1 MEVFWGLFFN
11 KLICKV
17 GRGVARSS
25 VLEDKTEWMQLFQET
40 IEEGGDLNIQEPRWA
55 FKHKDRPH
63 GKDEGHKEG
72 ITSAGT
78 SFPSCVSCSSL
89 TARLLL
95 CSWLLESHFLH
106 VPREYRCRLDE
117 NKPPAHVLCKV
128 TQWWCQWLTALPSPS
143 SGKDF
148 APSTLEDAATPN
160 APRRSRWIYCH

>member
-95 CSWLLESHFLH
+95 CSWLLESHFLQ

-117 NKPPAHVLCKV
+117 NKPPAHALCKV

-160 APRRSRWIYCH
+160 TPGRSRWIYCH